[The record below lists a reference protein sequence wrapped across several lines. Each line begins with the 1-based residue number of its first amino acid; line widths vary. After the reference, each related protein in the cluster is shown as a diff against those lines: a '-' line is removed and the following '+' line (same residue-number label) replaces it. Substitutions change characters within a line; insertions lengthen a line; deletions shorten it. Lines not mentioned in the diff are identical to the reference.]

1 MEAGQTSSNTGPSGN
16 SSDFVCS
23 SQCLVRSSFLT
34 LVGAKTLQVSL
45 NCRFFRLLLRL
56 LPLPPVPASSKM
68 RSSTHRLRNAS
79 SLDSDLLTVA
89 KDVGGPVIFGNR
101 ALG

>member
-56 LPLPPVPASSKM
+56 FFFSPSHRFPPHPKCDRPLIGYGM
-68 RSSTHRLRNAS
+68 
-79 SLDSDLLTVA
+79 LLLWIQ
-89 KDVGGPVIFGNR
+89 IF
-101 ALG
+101 

>member
-1 MEAGQTSSNTGPSGN
+1 MEGGQTSSNTGPSGN

-45 NCRFFRLLLRL
+45 NCRFFRLYYAFSSFSPPTGSRL
-56 LPLPPVPASSKM
+56 IQ
-68 RSSTHRLRNAS
+68 NAIVNS
-79 SLDSDLLTVA
+79 
-89 KDVGGPVIFGNR
+89 
-101 ALG
+101 